1 MKRLDLFKKEKKK
14 TRYFFAFTQF
24 MSSIFRKKSTND
36 FPILQT
42 ILWGKYLQL
51 IGKNIRTEWLLSDK
65 RQGRS
70 HNQTKVE
77 QGWTWSDIIAYRH
90 LKQNRRTI
98 KIAFQSQRFSLSV
111 LSTLYKNCEL
121 FFSFLLLIALI
132 IKNFYKFIYT

>member
-1 MKRLDLFKKEKKK
+1 MKQLDLSKKRK

-70 HNQTKVE
+70 HNQAKVE

-98 KIAFQSQRFSLSV
+98 KIAFQNQRFSLSV
-111 LSTLYKNCEL
+111 LSTLYKTVIS
-121 FFSFLLLIALI
+121 FFLLLIPFLQ
-132 IKNFYKFIYT
+132 YQKFL

>member
-1 MKRLDLFKKEKKK
+1 MIYLKRGKK
-14 TRYFFAFTQF
+14 RDI
-24 MSSIFRKKSTND
+24 SSHLHSLWALFRKKSTND

-65 RQGRS
+65 WQGRS

-111 LSTLYKNCEL
+111 LSTLYIKLWTFFFFFTFNC
-121 FFSFLLLIALI
+121 FNNQKFL
-132 IKNFYKFIYT
+132 

>member
-1 MKRLDLFKKEKKK
+1 MIYLKRGKK

-65 RQGRS
+65 WQGRS

>member
-1 MKRLDLFKKEKKK
+1 MRVLKQLDLSKKK

-24 MSSIFRKKSTND
+24 TSSIFRKKSTND

-77 QGWTWSDIIAYRH
+77 QGWTWSGIIAYRH

-98 KIAFQSQRFSLSV
+98 KIAFQNERFSLSV
-111 LSTLYKNCEL
+111 LSTLYKIVIS
-121 FFSFLLLIALI
+121 FFLLLIA
-132 IKNFYKFIYT
+132 FYQYQKFL